1 MLYPYEEFGYSVAVW
16 ETWMAM
22 VFQTWPLAP
31 GNFLSAVYVLFMN
44 YDGSVKDYNMIRGYY
59 KGTIP
64 ASMANGTYD
73 NSSYIPSGPDLVYQ
87 CRLGSTVANIGD
99 WDEDGVTDM
108 AVTSL
113 HSSDGGSYIYL
124 MYMPRTAP

>member
-1 MLYPYEEFGYSVAVW
+1 
-16 ETWMAM
+16 
-22 VFQTWPLAP
+22 
-31 GNFLSAVYVLFMN
+31 
-44 YDGSVKDYNMIRGYY
+44 
-59 KGTIP
+59 
-64 ASMANGTYD
+64 MANGTYD

-113 HSSDGGSYIYL
+113 HASGGGSYIYL
-124 MYMPRTAP
+124 MYMHSNGSVKSFTNITSAGGVTSGGNVPDLEEDSCFLWQQHSIIP